1 MNNYCDC
8 KGEKGD
14 RPPIA
19 TEELPAPLFIAAA
32 ATEDL
37 AVNILN
43 CVNVLS
49 ETLFGS
55 GKIVDEE
62 RVDTPQSVRQ
72 TIDDTRSVLLTAAE
86 KLGQLCDL
94 VGGKI

>member
-14 RPPIA
+14 RPIP
-19 TEELPAPLFIAAA
+19 TEELPMPLFIAAA
-32 ATEDL
+32 TNEDL
-37 AVNILN
+37 AVDILN
-43 CVNVLS
+43 CVNVLG
-49 ETLFGS
+49 EALFGS

-72 TIDDTRSVLLTAAE
+72 TIDDTRSVLLTVAE
-86 KLGQLCDL
+86 KLGRLCDL
-94 VGGKI
+94 VGVKK